1 MDVVYLIAGLVVPT
15 ATVLGLRFWRIR
27 SRADARARAVADLD
41 RSELTKTVTAVQER
55 LTELSGQIET
65 MSRDWEDRDRRL
77 TGQLNALLALT
88 ERPRRL
94 DLSVGDRP
102 GPRGSSRQ

>member
-15 ATVLGLRFWRIR
+15 ATVLGLRLWRVR
-27 SRADARARAVADLD
+27 SRADVRARALADLNN
-41 RSELTKTVTAVQER
+41 SELAKTVAAVQER

-65 MSRDWEDRDRRL
+65 MNQDWEERDNRL

-102 GPRGSSRQ
+102 SVRRSSRP